1 MIENLNEIKK
11 WKGSDILKDYNNVKT
26 NPDIEMGTI
35 FQFGRYICEVDD
47 FNYDNPN
54 ESIVFI
60 YKSIKDYEQGNYL
73 EQVSLLNK
81 NIKQN
86 IEEYMKDIYEV
97 KIQNKNSERSER

>member
-1 MIENLNEIKK
+1 MMIENLKEIKI
-11 WKGSDILKDYNNVKT
+11 WKGSDILKDYNNVKN

-35 FQFGRYICEVDD
+35 FKIGRYICEVDD
-47 FNYDNPN
+47 YNYDEPN

-60 YKSIKDYEQGNYL
+60 YKSKKDYEEGNYL

-86 IEEYMKDIYEV
+86 IEDYMREKKKK
-97 KIQNKNSERSER
+97 KIPNNERNER